1 MLKNYFKTAWRTFWK
16 HRSTGFINIAGL
28 SVGMAAAV
36 LIFIWVH
43 NEFTFDND
51 QPDAENIYRITSHLA
66 IDKNETWVWESSPY
80 QLGLEAKKTMPE
92 VTAVTRV
99 LPMKG
104 VPLYLNVNNE
114 FFKEENAA
122 YVDESWFDVFNAN
135 FISGNAIAFNKNP
148 FSIILSESTAKK
160 YFANQD
166 PTGKTIRIDSANY
179 QVQAVVKDAPANSS
193 FKFDLFIPIAAR
205 QTVPQ
210 EKKNDMGW
218 GNFSYITFL
227 KFKPGTNLKHA
238 LENLKGIIKPHRD
251 KNDNLSLTLRNL
263 KDMHFEDDLQ
273 GSGLVHADKKVVYIF
288 VILGA
293 LLLIIACINYVNLT
307 TARASLRAKEVSVKK
322 IVGAGRGHLFKQFVT
337 ESAVISLL
345 ALILTVIIISAALPS
360 FNSFTDRNFSLTTG
374 SGYLWLIIT
383 GTLMITIVL
392 NSIYPAMLLSS
403 FKPLGAFRGGSVMK
417 IKDTSL
423 RKGLVIVQF
432 TFSIF
437 LIIGVITIYKQL
449 SFVQSQNPG
458 YDRSQVMS
466 FNLSWKLLKGMND
479 QQKAAI
485 KSTLKQAIVQEPTVN
500 AASLVGM
507 ESIQSNGSFSSGSA
521 DWEGRP
527 KDFNPSITYF
537 NVDGDYTKLVNI
549 KFASGRW
556 FLPGSADK
564 RNVIIN
570 ETAARQFNIHKPYVG
585 QRFVAQGDTGV
596 VIGVV
601 KDFNF
606 QSFHAK
612 ITPVVF
618 KLDQQWSSNYLV
630 KVAPHKQAQAIAR
643 IESIWKQNF
652 PGQPFSYQFLDQE
665 FDKIYREDSKASTL
679 LSGFAIVAII
689 ISCLGLFGLAAFT
702 AEQRGKEIGIRK
714 VLGASIA
721 GLVSL
726 LSLEFVVLVLIA
738 LLIAAPLAYWLMNLW
753 LQNFAYRISLQW
765 WVFIAAGFV
774 AVVIAFAT
782 VGLQTIKAAMA
793 NPVKSLRSE

>member
-16 HRSTGFINIAGL
+16 HRSTGLINIAGL

-92 VTAVTRV
+92 VMAVTRV
-99 LPMKG
+99 LP
-104 VPLYLNVNNE
+104 VSWSPIDLYINNE
-114 FFKEENAA
+114 FFREKHAA
-122 YVDESWFDVFNAN
+122 YVDESWFNVFKGN
-135 FISGNAIAFNKNP
+135 FVSGNAIAFNNNP
-148 FSIILSESTAKK
+148 FSIILSESKAKK

-166 PTGKTIRIDSANY
+166 PIGKTIRIDSANY
-179 QVQAVVKDAPANSS
+179 QVQAVIKDAPANSS
-193 FKFDLFIPIAAR
+193 FKFDLFIPVAAR
-205 QTVPQ
+205 QADAEQ
-210 EKKNDMGW
+210 KNSDMGW
-218 GNFSYITFL
+218 GNFSYITFI
-227 KFKPGTNLKHA
+227 KFKPQTNIKYA
-238 LENLKGIIKPHRD
+238 SENLKSIIKPHRD
-251 KNDNLSLTLRNL
+251 KKDNLNITLRNL
-263 KDMHFEDDLQ
+263 KEMHFESDLQ
-273 GSGLVHADKKVVYIF
+273 NSGLVHADKKVVYIF

-322 IVGAGRGHLFKQFVT
+322 ILGAGRGHLFKQFVA

-345 ALILTVIIISAALPS
+345 ALILTVIIVSVALPS
-360 FNSFTDRNFSLTTG
+360 FNSFTNRNFSLTT
-374 SGYLWLIIT
+374 SSAYLWIIII
-383 GTLMITIVL
+383 GTLLITIVL
-392 NSIYPAMLLSS
+392 NSIYPALLLSS
-403 FKPLGAFRGGSVMK
+403 FKPLSAFRGGTVMK

-423 RKGLVIVQF
+423 RKGLVVVQF

-458 YDRSQVMS
+458 YDRSQIMS
-466 FNLSWKLLKGMND
+466 FDISWKLLKGIKD
-479 QQKAAI
+479 EQQTAV
-485 KSTLKQAIVQEPTVN
+485 KSALKQSILHEPSVD

-537 NVDGDYTKLVNI
+537 NVDGDYTRLVAL

-556 FLPGSADK
+556 FLPGSADR

-585 QRFVAQGDTGV
+585 QRFIAQGDTGV

-606 QSFHAK
+606 QSMHAK

-665 FDKIYREDSKASTL
+665 FDKIYREDAKASTL
-679 LSGFAIVAII
+679 MSGFAIVAII

-721 GLVSL
+721 SLVSL
-726 LSLEFVVLVLIA
+726 LSVEFIVLVIIA
-738 LLIAAPLAYWLMNLW
+738 LIIAAPLAYWLMNLW

-765 WVFIAAGFV
+765 WIFIAAGFV
-774 AVVIAFAT
+774 AVLIAFAT

>member
-1 MLKNYFKTAWRTFWK
+1 MLKNYFKTAWRSFWK

-43 NEFTFDND
+43 NEFTFDDD
-51 QPDAENIYRITSHLA
+51 QPDAENVYRITSHLA
-66 IDKNETWVWESSPY
+66 ISKNETWVWESAPY

-92 VTAVTRV
+92 VVAVTRV
-99 LPMKG
+99 LPFHWEPM
-104 VPLYLNVNNE
+104 YLSINNE

-122 YVDESWFDVFNAN
+122 YIDESWFNVFKTN
-135 FISGNAIAFNKNP
+135 FVSGNAIAFNQNP
-148 FSIILSESTAKK
+148 FSIILSESKAKK

-166 PTGKTIRIDSANY
+166 AVGKIIRIDSANY

-205 QTVPQ
+205 QADAQ
-210 EKKNDMGW
+210 EKKNDMSW

-227 KFKPGTNLKHA
+227 KFKPGTNIKQA
-238 LENLKGIIKPHRD
+238 TENLKSIIKPHRD
-251 KNDNLSLTLRNL
+251 KNDNLNITLRNL
-263 KDMHFEDDLQ
+263 KAMHFESDLQ
-273 GSGLVHADKKVVYIF
+273 NSGLVHAEKKVVYIF

-307 TARASLRAKEVSVKK
+307 TARASLRAKEVSIKK
-322 IVGAGRGHLFKQFVT
+322 IVGAGRGHLFNQFVA
-337 ESAVISLL
+337 ESAVISVL
-345 ALILTVIIISAALPS
+345 ALVLTVIIVSAALPS
-360 FNSFTDRNFSLTTG
+360 FNSFTNRNFSLTTG
-374 SGYLWLIIT
+374 SAYLWLIMI
-383 GTLMITIVL
+383 GTLLLTIIL
-392 NSIYPAMLLSS
+392 NSIYPAVLLSS
-403 FKPLGAFRGGSVMK
+403 FKPLSAFRGGSVMK

-423 RKGLVIVQF
+423 RKGLVVLQF

-458 YDRSQVMS
+458 YDRSQIMS
-466 FNLSWKLLKGMND
+466 FNLSWKLLKGMKD
-479 QQKAAI
+479 DQKAAV
-485 KSTLKQAIVQEPTVN
+485 KSTLKQAILQEPFVN
-500 AASLVGM
+500 GVSLVGM

-537 NVDGDYTKLVNI
+537 NVDGDYNKLVNI
-549 KFASGRW
+549 NFTSGRW
-556 FLPGSADK
+556 FFPGSVDK

-570 ETAARQFNIHKPYVG
+570 ETAAKQFNLHKPYVG
-585 QRFVAQGDTGV
+585 QRFIAQGDTGV
-596 VIGVV
+596 VVGVV

-606 QSFHAK
+606 QSMHAK

-643 IESIWKQNF
+643 MESIWKQNF
-652 PGQPFSYQFLDQE
+652 PDQPFSYQFLDQE
-665 FDKIYREDSKASTL
+665 FDKIYREDAKASTL
-679 LSGFAIVAII
+679 MSGFAVVAII

-726 LSLEFVVLVLIA
+726 LSVEFVVLVLVA
-738 LLIAAPLAYWLMNLW
+738 LVIAAPLAYWLMNLW
-753 LQNFAYRISLQW
+753 LQNFAYRISMQW
-765 WVFIAAGFV
+765 WIFMAAGFV
-774 AVVIAFAT
+774 AVLIAFAT